1 MTMNIR
7 KLTKDETLPWDL
19 LLLADPSRQIVES
32 YVKTGLIY
40 IGEEEDQ
47 VIGVYVLKET
57 EKVVVEIMNIAVQES
72 FQRKGLG
79 KQLISHAIEE
89 ASKRGYAQVEIGTGN
104 SSIPQ
109 LRLYQQCG
117 FRIVGVDFDYF
128 SRSYDDPIYENGLLC
143 RDMIRLCYTF
153 ES

>member
-1 MTMNIR
+1 MLMNIR

-32 YVKTGLIY
+32 YVKTGFVY
-40 IGEEEDQ
+40 IGEAADQ

-57 EKVVVEIMNIAVQES
+57 EKVVVEIMNVAVQES
-72 FQRKGLG
+72 FQHKGLG

-104 SSIPQ
+104 SSIHQ

-117 FRIVGVDFDYF
+117 FRIVGVDLDYF
-128 SRSYDDPIYENGLLC
+128 SRSYDEPIYENGLLC

>member
-1 MTMNIR
+1 MDIR
-7 KLTKDETLPWDL
+7 RLTKDEALPWDL
-19 LLLADPSRQIVES
+19 LLLADPSKSIVES
-32 YVKTGLIY
+32 YVKSGVVY
-40 IGEEEDQ
+40 VGEESDQ

-57 EKVVVEIMNIAVQES
+57 EKIVVEIMNVAVLES
-72 FQRKGLG
+72 FQNKGLG
-79 KQLISHAIEE
+79 KQLLTHAIEE
-89 ASKRGYAQVEIGTGN
+89 ASKRGYAQIEIGTGN
-104 SSIPQ
+104 SSIHQ

-128 SRSYDDPIYENGLLC
+128 TRSYDELIYENGLLC

>member
-1 MTMNIR
+1 MNIR
-7 KLTKDETLPWDL
+7 RLTKDEALPWDL
-19 LLLADPSRQIVES
+19 LLLADPSKSIVES
-32 YVKTGLIY
+32 YVKSGVVY
-40 IGEEEDQ
+40 VGEESDQ

-57 EKVVVEIMNIAVQES
+57 EKIVVEIMNVAVLES
-72 FQRKGLG
+72 FQNKGLG
-79 KQLISHAIEE
+79 KQLLAHAIEE
-89 ASKRGYAQVEIGTGN
+89 ASKRGYAQIEIGTGN
-104 SSIPQ
+104 SSIHQ

-128 SRSYDDPIYENGLLC
+128 TRSYDEPIYENGLLC

>member
-1 MTMNIR
+1 MNIR
-7 KLTKDETLPWDL
+7 RLTKDEALPWDL
-19 LLLADPSRQIVES
+19 LLLADPSRSIVES
-32 YVKTGLIY
+32 YVKSGVVY
-40 IGEEEDQ
+40 IGEESDQ

-57 EKVVVEIMNIAVQES
+57 EKIVVEIMNVAVLES
-72 FQRKGLG
+72 FQNKGLG
-79 KQLISHAIEE
+79 KQLLAHAIEE
-89 ASKRGYAQVEIGTGN
+89 ASKRGYAQIEIGTGN
-104 SSIPQ
+104 SSIHQ

-128 SRSYDDPIYENGLLC
+128 TRSYDEPIYENGLLC

>member
-1 MTMNIR
+1 MLMNIR
-7 KLTKDETLPWDL
+7 NLTKDETLPWDL

-32 YVKTGLIY
+32 YVKTGFVY
-40 IGEEEDQ
+40 IGESADQ

-57 EKVVVEIMNIAVQES
+57 EKVVVEIMNIAVEES
-72 FQRKGLG
+72 FQHKGLG

-104 SSIPQ
+104 SSIHQ

-128 SRSYDDPIYENGLLC
+128 TRSYDEPIYENGLLC

>member
-7 KLTKDETLPWDL
+7 KLTKDELLPWDL
-19 LLLADPSRQIVES
+19 LLIADPSRQIVES
-32 YVKTGLIY
+32 YVKTGLVY
-40 IGEEEDQ
+40 VGEEEGK
-47 VIGVYVLKET
+47 VIGAYVLKET
-57 EKVVVEIMNIAVQES
+57 EKVVVEIMNIAVEES

-79 KQLISHAIEE
+79 KQLISHAVEE

-104 SSIPQ
+104 SSIHQ

-128 SRSYDDPIYENGLLC
+128 SRSYDEPIYENGLLC

>member
-7 KLTKDETLPWDL
+7 RLKEDETLPWDL
-19 LLLADPSRQIVES
+19 LLVADPSRQIVES
-32 YVKTGLIY
+32 YVKTGLVY
-40 IGEEEDQ
+40 VGEEEGE

-57 EKVVVEIMNIAVQES
+57 EKVVVEIMNVAVQES
-72 FQRKGLG
+72 FQQKGLG

-104 SSIPQ
+104 SSINQ

-128 SRSYDDPIYENGLLC
+128 SRSYDEPIYENGLLC

-153 ES
+153 KS

>member
-1 MTMNIR
+1 MNIR
-7 KLTKDETLPWDL
+7 RLTKEEALPWDL
-19 LLLADPSRQIVES
+19 LLLADPSKSIVES
-32 YVKTGLIY
+32 YVKSGIVY
-40 IGEEEDQ
+40 VGEESDK

-57 EKVVVEIMNIAVQES
+57 EKVVVEIMNVAVLES
-72 FQRKGLG
+72 FQNKGLG
-79 KQLISHAIEE
+79 KQLLAHAIEE
-89 ASKRGYAQVEIGTGN
+89 ASKRGYAQIEIGTGN
-104 SSIPQ
+104 SSIHQ

-128 SRSYDDPIYENGLLC
+128 TRSYDEPIYENGLLC